1 MGNERP
7 SLYIGVTSNLIKR
20 VYEHKNHLI
29 EGFTSN
35 YNLHDLLYYEVFE
48 DITAAI
54 KREKQ
59 IKHWNR
65 NWKLRLIKKF
75 NPEFK
80 DLYARIV

>member
-1 MGNERP
+1 M
-7 SLYIGVTSNLIKR
+7 I
-20 VYEHKNHLI
+20 
-29 EGFTSN
+29 
-35 YNLHDLLYYEVFE
+35 LHDLLYYEVFE